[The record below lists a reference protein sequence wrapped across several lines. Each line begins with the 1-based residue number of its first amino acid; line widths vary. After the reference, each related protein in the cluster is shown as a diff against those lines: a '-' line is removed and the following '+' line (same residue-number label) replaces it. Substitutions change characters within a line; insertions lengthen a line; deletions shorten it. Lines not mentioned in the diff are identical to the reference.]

1 MTYVI
6 TEGST
11 PTISLSV
18 SAIDAISGSTV
29 NGQTLTAGALTPSG
43 ATVTYQW
50 QSSAT
55 SDGTYTNISGATSST
70 YTLVFA
76 DVGKYLKVVA
86 TGSDSYTGSA
96 TSVASSIVT
105 DTNWL
110 TIGSQTWAKYNLN
123 VGTRIAGASNQ
134 TDNSIVEKY
143 CYNDLDSNCAES
155 NNGGLYQWNEAMQYA
170 TTEGARGI
178 CSAGSHIPTDAEW
191 KTLEMYLG
199 MTQVQADAYG
209 YRGSDQ
215 GTQIKAGGSSG
226 LNVLLVGYVDSG
238 SFYYQSTNSNL
249 WSSSQSGSSAWMRGL
264 NSSNTTIGRFTDGKT
279 NGFSVR
285 CLKD

>member
-123 VGTRIAGASNQ
+123 VGTRINGSGTQANNA
-134 TDNSIVEKY
+134 ILEKY
-143 CYNDLDSNCAES
+143 CYADNESNCTTY
-155 NNGGLYQWNEAMQYA
+155 GGLYQWGEAMQYA
-170 TTEGARGI
+170 TTEGAQGI
-178 CSAGSHIPTDAEW
+178 CPVESHVPSDAEW
-191 KTLEMYLG
+191 KTLEMQLG
-199 MTQVQADAYG
+199 MDQTTADATG
-209 YRGSDQ
+209 WRGTDQ
-215 GTQIKAGGSSG
+215 GTKLKSGGSSG
-226 LNVLLVGYVDSG
+226 MEVLLAGSRSNDTTFSG
-238 SFYYQSTNSNL
+238 LGNNSFLATSTQSSTNEWVRYVL
-249 WSSSQSGSSAWMRGL
+249 
-264 NSSNTTIGRFTDGKT
+264 SSNTAVDRYATSKL

-285 CLKD
+285 CLKN